1 VRFTLSRFS
10 TCKTTVQKQF
20 ERTHKGACTQ
30 DRMQGG
36 CGSVT
41 CSRVWLLSRIFI
53 YAASVSIIVLSY
65 LEAEEG
71 EGIGDGKSAS
81 HSKSF

>member
-1 VRFTLSRFS
+1 MYTGQDARRVR
-10 TCKTTVQKQF
+10 
-20 ERTHKGACTQ
+20 
-30 DRMQGG
+30 DGG
-36 CGSVT
+36 GSLT

-71 EGIGDGKSAS
+71 EGIGDGNSAS